1 MLRVSSHGMLFF
13 GSALALLRH
22 FSLVAVFIA
31 VVLLSFLLGGCVMDT
46 GSVAAVSLMTLR
58 SSDLEVRVGYLGMC
72 VRAGTNATLACSTS
86 GRINELMHS
95 QRGSA
100 ATAVE
105 LANVLA
111 LSCHPYTLI
120 ATLAMALVLVLL
132 LVWGAVPF
140 LPWTRRAQR
149 FNCVLLF
156 AVMLTWGLGSMLQ
169 QQATTTLRRAV
180 GPASGHEVVASVGQ
194 RSVAM
199 TWTAFAFVLVVFL
212 STAVGYLRGGKD
224 EREQVCSHK
233 RDMM

>member
-1 MLRVSSHGMLFF
+1 MFFF

-22 FSLVAVFIA
+22 FSLVAVFIT

-46 GSVAAVSLMTLR
+46 GSVAAVSLVTLR

-72 VRAGTNATLACSTS
+72 VRAGANATLACSTR
-86 GRINELMHS
+86 GRINALMHS
-95 QRGSA
+95 QRGAA

-120 ATLAMALVLVLL
+120 ATLAMSLVLVLL

-140 LPWTRRAQR
+140 FPWTRRSQR

-156 AVMLTWGLGSMLQ
+156 AVMLTWGLGSMLL
-169 QQATTTLRRAV
+169 QQATTTLHRAV
-180 GPASGHEVVASVGQ
+180 GPASKHEIAASVGR

-199 TWTAFAFVLVVFL
+199 TWTAFAFVLAVFL
-212 STAVGYLRGGKD
+212 STTVGYLRGGE
-224 EREQVCSHK
+224 ERGKEQSGPQK
-233 RDMM
+233 REVI